1 MSLEYIL
8 YYSRALIP
16 AEPAAHNAILDTCR
30 VNNSAR
36 DVTGFLHREENF
48 FLQYLE
54 GPSSEL
60 DALLNIIGK
69 DDRHSDVQIILREP
83 LQTRRLPDWQMGFV
97 NGDQMALVDVIGTDD
112 GELSIK
118 TAHPDDLIDFIIE
131 NADSLSGEVL
141 AA

>member
-8 YYSRALIP
+8 YHSRALIP
-16 AEPAAHNAILDTCR
+16 PEPAAHNAILDKCR

-36 DVTGFLHREENF
+36 DVTGFLHREEDF

-54 GPSSEL
+54 GPSAQL
-60 DALLNIIGK
+60 DALLSIIGK

-83 LQTRRLPDWQMGFV
+83 LQARRLPDWQMGFV
-97 NGDQMALVDVIGTDD
+97 NGDQMALVDVVGTTD
-112 GELSIK
+112 GKLDIK
-118 TAHPDDLIDFIIE
+118 TAHPEDLIDFVID